1 MTMDKLDIPQEEVD
15 ALVKELAVLLSETKR
30 APIKQIKKII
40 QYCGT
45 DFARQ
50 VYKDTLQVEANGG
63 MRLVKEE
70 RRRTIGGVFFFL
82 AREKLSE
89 EQRQVIFPPFKN
101 YQKANSRTPLGI
113 PLLNWK
119 ERIAIV
125 ETLKNDQGEMKSMKV
140 TLSGR
145 PGSIEKRGE
154 VVVTTMTDIPLP
166 QNIPRIIPRP
176 PNASTLYTVYI
187 WTKQWEKIEESMAD
201 PADIMLLDG
210 VCAFDPETN
219 SLAIFAANVY
229 SELLNAKAKEAAA
242 AAKPVKQPKQ
252 PKQPKEAKEA
262 KPTSDKAP
270 KAKAPAPAQPQ
281 VQGKEIKKSRYDDV
295 QSEPVAAAVPL
306 NPNLP
311 PDVARKLNELNASAA
326 LFRQKVNNLLSK
338 PPGQQFGLEMT
349 QKLLKNVEDEISALK
364 QKHNV

>member
-15 ALVKELAVLLSETKR
+15 ALVTELAGLLSETKR

-50 VYKDTLQVEANGG
+50 VYKDTLAVEANGG

-82 AREKLSE
+82 AREKLTE

-101 YQKANSRTPLGI
+101 YQKANNRSPLGI

-119 ERIAIV
+119 ERIAII
-125 ETLKNDQGEMKSMKV
+125 ETLKTDQGEMKSMKV

-145 PGSIEKRGE
+145 PGSIEKRGD
-154 VVVTTMTDIPLP
+154 VVVTTMTDIPQP

-176 PNASTLYTVYI
+176 PNSPTLYTVYI

-229 SELLNAKAKEAAA
+229 SELLNAKAKEATA

-252 PKQPKEAKEA
+252 PKEAKEP
-262 KPTSDKAP
+262 KPASDKAP
-270 KAKAPAPAQPQ
+270 KAKASAPAQPQ
-281 VQGKEIKKSRYDDV
+281 VQAKEVKKSRFEDV
-295 QSEPVAAAVPL
+295 KSEPVAATVPL

-349 QKLLKNVEDEISALK
+349 QKLLKNVEDEITALK
-364 QKHNV
+364 QKHNI